1 MDTTYYF
8 IIGLT
13 YLLIGLGSAILFYY
27 VFRKHFLGNF
37 WGALIVGL
45 IGSFL
50 GGIIDLFFDDVIEA
64 LSNINDSVNMFPP
77 VITAILLLV
86 IFSKISGGKD

>member
-27 VFRKHFLGNF
+27 IFQKQFLGNF
-37 WGALIVGL
+37 WGALLVGL

-50 GGIIDLFFDDVIEA
+50 GGVIDLFFADIIEA
-64 LSNINDSVNMFPP
+64 LANINDSVNIFPP
-77 VITAILLLV
+77 LITAVLLLV
-86 IFSKISGGKD
+86 IFSKISEGRD